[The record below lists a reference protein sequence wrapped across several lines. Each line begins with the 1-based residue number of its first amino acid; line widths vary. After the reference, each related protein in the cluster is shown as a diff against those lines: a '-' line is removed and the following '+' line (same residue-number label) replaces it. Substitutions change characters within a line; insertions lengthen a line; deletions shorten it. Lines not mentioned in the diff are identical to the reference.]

1 MKLWGQ
7 GCLLLQQTLRA
18 GALSA
23 LSRDL
28 AWCSKAQNLNS
39 KAVKKCVLICPVS
52 CVSVLCFKMFQNSLY
67 WIVLD
72 WQFDAIWFVHD
83 HGLAM
88 FGIVWLIVRYVQ
100 TEHIWAICCFTEAG
114 SEDQRSDCGRLMFV
128 YNACF
133 SPSKS
138 TESMRY
144 HGGNRPKCCIK
155 CSFRVMICSW
165 KVFLSPLV
173 PQYKMLPPLILDL
186 SYDSTLT
193 IKIQYEMH
201 KHLLTF
207 MS

>member
-1 MKLWGQ
+1 VFWY
-7 GCLLLQQTLRA
+7 
-18 GALSA
+18 
-23 LSRDL
+23 
-28 AWCSKAQNLNS
+28 
-39 KAVKKCVLICPVS
+39 VLICPVS
-52 CVSVLCFKMFQNSLY
+52 CVSVLCFKIPCVGLF
-67 WIVLD
+67 WIGNLM
-72 WQFDAIWFVHD
+72 QF
-83 HGLAM
+83 GLFM
-88 FGIVWLIVRYVQ
+88 IMVWLCLALFGSLSDMFKLNMS
-100 TEHIWAICCFTEAG
+100 EHVWAICCFTEAG
-114 SEDQRSDCGRLMFV
+114 SEDQRSDCGRPMSV

-144 HGGNRPKCCIK
+144 HGGNPPKCCIK

-201 KHLLTF
+201 KNLLTF